1 LVQFFFSIDSQKLA
15 GNGNCRHPQQARTSM
30 SGYGINVFALMET
43 CEWDTNLNIGGVVS
57 KEETMSWV
65 AGLVMIG

>member
-1 LVQFFFSIDSQKLA
+1 
-15 GNGNCRHPQQARTSM
+15 M